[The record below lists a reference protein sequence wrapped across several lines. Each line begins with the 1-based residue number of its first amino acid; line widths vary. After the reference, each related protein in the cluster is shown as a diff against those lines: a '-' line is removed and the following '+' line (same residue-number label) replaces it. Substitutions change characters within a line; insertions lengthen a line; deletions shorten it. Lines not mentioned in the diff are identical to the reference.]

1 MIRAELTLGGQL
13 EIIDFD
19 VETKSEAIE
28 KVWNTYGYLTRIERL
43 SEVEDE
49 ADSVKSIDID
59 EPTGTSGAQE
69 GDVLQANE
77 QR

>member
-13 EIIDFD
+13 EVINFD

-28 KVWNTYGYLTRIERL
+28 KVWNTYGYLTTIERL

-49 ADSVKSIDID
+49 TDSVKPIDND
-59 EPTGTSGAQE
+59 EPAGTSGDE
-69 GDVLQANE
+69 KGDILQANE
-77 QR
+77 

>member
-28 KVWNTYGYLTRIERL
+28 QIWNTYGYLTRIERL

-59 EPTGTSGAQE
+59 EPAGTSGAQE
-69 GDVLQANE
+69 GDVLQANG
-77 QR
+77 

>member
-13 EIIDFD
+13 EVINFD

-28 KVWNTYGYLTRIERL
+28 KVWNTYGYLTTIERL

-49 ADSVKSIDID
+49 TDSVKPIDSD
-59 EPTGTSGAQE
+59 ESAGTSGDE
-69 GDVLQANE
+69 KGDVLQVNE
-77 QR
+77 

>member
-28 KVWNTYGYLTRIERL
+28 QIWNTYGYLTRIERL
-43 SEVEDE
+43 IEVEDE
-49 ADSVKSIDID
+49 QIDSNKPDNVD
-59 EPTGTSGAQE
+59 ERQ
-69 GDVLQANE
+69 
-77 QR
+77 

>member
-13 EIIDFD
+13 EVINFD

-43 SEVEDE
+43 SEVERETDSIKPDNVDE
-49 ADSVKSIDID
+49 R
-59 EPTGTSGAQE
+59 Q
-69 GDVLQANE
+69 
-77 QR
+77 

>member
-13 EIIDFD
+13 EVINFD

-28 KVWNTYGYLTRIERL
+28 KIWDTYGYLTTIERL

-49 ADSVKSIDID
+49 TDSVKSIDID
-59 EPTGTSGAQE
+59 EYSGASGAQE
-69 GDVLQANE
+69 GDALQANE
-77 QR
+77 

>member
-13 EIIDFD
+13 EVVNFD

-59 EPTGTSGAQE
+59 EPAGTSGAQE
-69 GDVLQANE
+69 GDVLQANG
-77 QR
+77 

>member
-13 EIIDFD
+13 EVINFD

-28 KVWNTYGYLTRIERL
+28 KVWNTYGYLTTIERL

-49 ADSVKSIDID
+49 TDSVKSIDSD
-59 EPTGTSGAQE
+59 ESAGTSGTQE

-77 QR
+77 

>member
-13 EIIDFD
+13 EVINFD

-28 KVWNTYGYLTRIERL
+28 KVWNTYGYLTTIERL

-49 ADSVKSIDID
+49 ADSIKSIDID
-59 EPTGTSGAQE
+59 ESTGTSGAQE

-77 QR
+77 

>member
-13 EIIDFD
+13 EVINFD

-28 KVWNTYGYLTRIERL
+28 KVWNTYGYLTRIESL

-49 ADSVKSIDID
+49 QIDSNKPDNVD
-59 EPTGTSGAQE
+59 ERQ
-69 GDVLQANE
+69 
-77 QR
+77 

>member
-28 KVWNTYGYLTRIERL
+28 QIWNTYGYLTRIERL

-49 ADSVKSIDID
+49 ADSVKSIDTD
-59 EPTGTSGAQE
+59 ESVGTSGDTE
-69 GDVLQANE
+69 GDILQTNE
-77 QR
+77 

>member
-13 EIIDFD
+13 EVVNFD

-43 SEVEDE
+43 IEVEDE
-49 ADSVKSIDID
+49 QIDSNKPDNVD
-59 EPTGTSGAQE
+59 ERQ
-69 GDVLQANE
+69 
-77 QR
+77 

>member
-13 EIIDFD
+13 EVIDFD

-28 KVWNTYGYLTRIERL
+28 KVWNTYGYLTTIERL

-49 ADSVKSIDID
+49 TDSVKPIDSD
-59 EPTGTSGAQE
+59 ESAGTSGAQE
-69 GDVLQANE
+69 GDVLQINE
-77 QR
+77 

>member
-13 EIIDFD
+13 EVVNFD

-28 KVWNTYGYLTRIERL
+28 KVWNTYGYLTTIERL

-49 ADSVKSIDID
+49 TDSVKSIDSD
-59 EPTGTSGAQE
+59 ESAGTSGTQE

-77 QR
+77 

>member
-19 VETKSEAIE
+19 VETKPEAIE
-28 KVWNTYGYLTRIERL
+28 KIWNTYGYLTTIERL

-49 ADSVKSIDID
+49 TDSVKPIDID
-59 EPTGTSGAQE
+59 ERQ
-69 GDVLQANE
+69 
-77 QR
+77 